1 MLYIII
7 YKMIIQICFFFI
19 IYFCI
24 LIVCDFI
31 KNINTNKNNSYEFLN
46 EIKSEQPNTKN
57 PLKVVDPYDAI
68 DILQD
73 ANFKDTKFYT
83 NNDDPYTSG
92 NGLGLQKCFNECNGV
107 CVEFGVTGNAF
118 CFKKI
123 EN

>member
-1 MLYIII
+1 
-7 YKMIIQICFFFI
+7 MIIQICFLLIIFFCVFT
-19 IYFCI
+19 IY
-24 LIVCDFI
+24 DFI
-31 KNINTNKNNSYEFLN
+31 KNINVKNNFYEFLN
-46 EIKSEQPNTKN
+46 EIKSDQLIQSEQSNTKI
-57 PLKVVDPYDAI
+57 PLKVVNPYDVI

-83 NNDDPYTSG
+83 NDDDPYTFG
-92 NGLGLQKCFNECNGV
+92 NKLGLQKCFDECNGV